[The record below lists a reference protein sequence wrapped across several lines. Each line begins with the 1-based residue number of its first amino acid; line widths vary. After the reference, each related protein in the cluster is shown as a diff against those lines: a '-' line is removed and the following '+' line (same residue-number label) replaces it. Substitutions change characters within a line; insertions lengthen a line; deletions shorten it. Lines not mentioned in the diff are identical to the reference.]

1 MEDVKAKQISGQ
13 LEQDYQN
20 LEQDLVQA
28 GSLKDLEQVK
38 VKYLGK
44 KSQVVTLLK
53 NIGSLSRELKPVV
66 GKNANIYKKKI
77 EALIADK
84 EKTLES
90 IEFDQK
96 LKQEKLDLSLPGRKP
111 LRGSKNILDQVT
123 EEIEDIFISMGFS
136 VAQGPEVETDYYNF
150 EALNTPPD
158 HPARSLHD
166 TFFIS
171 KDVLLRTHTSPV
183 QIRYMEQH
191 QPPVYIIA
199 PGKVYRK
206 DYDVSH
212 TPMFTQIEGLVV
224 DEGINFCHL
233 KWTLETVARKIFGQD
248 RQVRFRPHYFP
259 FTEPSAE
266 VDVSC
271 QICQGAGCRVCSGSG
286 WLEILGAGMVDP
298 SLYGFVGYDEE
309 KVSGFAFGMGIER
322 ICMLRY
328 GIDDLRSFFENDLR
342 FLEQF

>member
-1 MEDVKAKQISGQ
+1 MEDVIAKHISGQ

-53 NIGSLSRELKPVV
+53 SIGSMSRQLKPVV

-136 VAQGPEVETDYYNF
+136 VAQGPEVE
-150 EALNTPPD
+150 
-158 HPARSLHD
+158 
-166 TFFIS
+166 
-171 KDVLLRTHTSPV
+171 
-183 QIRYMEQH
+183 
-191 QPPVYIIA
+191 
-199 PGKVYRK
+199 
-206 DYDVSH
+206 
-212 TPMFTQIEGLVV
+212 
-224 DEGINFCHL
+224 
-233 KWTLETVARKIFGQD
+233 
-248 RQVRFRPHYFP
+248 
-259 FTEPSAE
+259 
-266 VDVSC
+266 
-271 QICQGAGCRVCSGSG
+271 
-286 WLEILGAGMVDP
+286 
-298 SLYGFVGYDEE
+298 
-309 KVSGFAFGMGIER
+309 
-322 ICMLRY
+322 
-328 GIDDLRSFFENDLR
+328 
-342 FLEQF
+342 